1 MKAVLATLG
10 SLFIPGIGHLVYG
23 EVLWGLGWFLL
34 AWATCGVANIF
45 AAGHVIYI
53 ATK

>member
-23 EVLWGLGWFLL
+23 EVLWGLGWFAL
-34 AWATCGVANIF
+34 AWATCGVANLV
-45 AAGHVIYI
+45 AAGHVIYV

>member
-1 MKAVLATLG
+1 MKAVVATFATL
-10 SLFIPGIGHLVYG
+10 FVPGIGNLVYG

-34 AWATCGVANIF
+34 AWATCGVANLF
-45 AAGHVIYI
+45 AAGHVIYV

>member
-23 EVLWGLGWFLL
+23 EVLWGLGWFAL
-34 AWATCGVANIF
+34 AWATCGVANLF
-45 AAGHVIYI
+45 AAGHVIYT
-53 ATK
+53 AYK

>member
-1 MKAVLATLG
+1 MKVILSTIA

-34 AWATCGVANIF
+34 ACATCGVANIF